1 MFGIKEKRRMVRNP
15 FMNSNSYYPYQGHS
29 NQPLHLN
36 QQYYQQPYPTMN
48 QHSNTVNSYM
58 WPQTQNMTPF
68 QMPYPVQAQK
78 AKPNPNA
85 GFNGILNQFK
95 TKDGVYDVNKMMST
109 AGQMMN
115 TVNQL
120 NGMVKQVGALFK
132 TKV

>member
-1 MFGIKEKRRMVRNP
+1 MFGLKEKRRNVRNP
-15 FMNSNSYYPYQGHS
+15 FMNSFSYYPYQGYS
-29 NQPLHLN
+29 NQQFHQNP
-36 QQYYQQPYPTMN
+36 QYYQQPYSMN
-48 QHSNTVNSYM
+48 HQSNGVHPQM
-58 WPQTQNMTPF
+58 WTQTPNMAPF
-68 QMPYPVQAQK
+68 QMPYPVQGQK
-78 AKPNPNA
+78 AKPNPNG